1 MVSAWC
7 KRELAACWR
16 LWVRAVTAGAAA
28 AAVDAA
34 LASRERVW
42 AAAVRRKRAAAAMVV
57 WARAAAVSTTAAQLV
72 AAEQTASDMLARQR
86 QAAAV
91 HLLAKWLGLLTA
103 KCVRRWRRYASTAA
117 IHRAKHSFALL
128 QRLRRYYATVLHT
141 WWGQT
146 AARQAQERL
155 EDRATR
161 RLIRFKTA
169 AVLRCWVAA
178 CRAGAFNRQLQ
189 RAEQAEQRLAGLEAL
204 LTTEQSEHTLMAT
217 KLMALEEADQRQH
230 EKQVE
235 TTMRRV
241 MIKMDQSLSSQ
252 AFGSWRESTE
262 ALIRARNL
270 MAKAVARIEHAAV
283 AQSFIPWLGAARE
296 AAELARQEIAASQH
310 ASVVSAVQEAAA
322 AERAAA
328 VASAKAFAASRTQEV
343 EVALAVCRHQA
354 AASPFHF
361 ACVSTGRGRGSA
373 NLQPLVNKVAGVRLA
388 DQLRTTSGERA
399 KFAEERAELA
409 AALAEAKE
417 LAAAAE
423 AEGERKAVAALQVF
437 PMVLQA
443 AIAIPAPAVS

>member
-1 MVSAWC
+1 MARSFIPWLGAA
-7 KRELAACWR
+7 REAAELRREAITEELAAQLEAAEQALTSER
-16 LWVRAVTAGAAA
+16 GAAA
-28 AAVDAA
+28 AAAQ
-34 LASRERVW
+34 
-42 AAAVRRKRAAAAMVV
+42 AAANVHAVTKAAHAAAMD
-57 WARAAAVSTTAAQLV
+57 A
-72 AAEQTASDMLARQR
+72 M
-86 QAAAV
+86 
-91 HLLAKWLGLLTA
+91 K
-103 KCVRRWRRYASTAA
+103 
-117 IHRAKHSFALL
+117 
-128 QRLRRYYATVLHT
+128 
-141 WWGQT
+141 
-146 AARQAQERL
+146 
-155 EDRATR
+155 
-161 RLIRFKTA
+161 
-169 AVLRCWVAA
+169 
-178 CRAGAFNRQLQ
+178 
-189 RAEQAEQRLAGLEAL
+189 
-204 LTTEQSEHTLMAT
+204 
-217 KLMALEEADQRQH
+217 ALEEADQRQH

-241 MIKMDQSLSSQ
+241 MMKMDQSLSSQ

-283 AQSFIPWLGAARE
+283 ARSFIPWLGAARE